1 MGLKIII
8 KKNSNDYTRFY
19 PEKLLAER
27 NEALQ
32 DYLDARVKAKELY
45 ATFREVENRLL
56 NYNNIIIGDKEQ

>member
-8 KKNSNDYTRFY
+8 KKSSNDYTRFY

-32 DYLDARVKAKELY
+32 DYLDAREKAKELY
-45 ATFREVENRLL
+45 ATFKEVENRLL
-56 NYNNIIIGDKEQ
+56 TYNNINKSL